1 VVAALDVGTSSVR
14 ALLYDAQ
21 ARPLPGAEVHIPYR
35 PRVAVDGTAEVDADR
50 LLGIVQQALDV
61 LVGRRPLEV
70 LGVGVSTFWHGLLG
84 LDRQGRPATP
94 LWLWSDSRSW
104 RQAEQLRG
112 RLDGDAVH
120 QRTGCPIHPSYW
132 PSKLAWAGP
141 RAAARWT
148 SFSDF
153 LYLKL
158 FGEWGTSLS
167 MASATGLFSLRGLD
181 WDPELRRELR
191 LRPEQLPPV
200 AAAVTRLQ
208 PAYARRWPAL
218 AGATW
223 VPAAG
228 DGGLANLGSGCVDP
242 RQRALTVG
250 TSGALRVI
258 TDRLPRRL
266 PRELWC
272 YRLDAERLV
281 LGGSFSNG
289 GNLHAWVMDNFRL
302 EGAALERRL
311 RRMPPGSTG
320 LVFVPLLAGERSPGF
335 AARATGAIAGLT
347 LATTATDVARAG
359 LEAIALDFARVDRS
373 LDRVAPGA
381 ERLVGSGAGLLASPA
396 WMQIMADAIGKPLVA
411 AGQGRE
417 ASSRGAAILVLEHLE
432 RQGAAG
438 HRQAPRGRTF
448 KPRQEAHRAY
458 LAEAASHERLYRAL
472 VVDRLVDTSVP
483 AHLQL
488 RGRKRSNGG

>member
-1 VVAALDVGTSSVR
+1 MVAALDVGTSSIR
-14 ALLYDAQ
+14 ALLYDTR
-21 ARPLPGAEVHIPYR
+21 ARPVPGAEVHIPYR
-35 PRVAVDGTAEVDADR
+35 PRVAGDGTAEVDADR
-50 LLGIVQQALDV
+50 LLGLVERALDR
-61 LVGRRPLEV
+61 LLRAGPGEV

-84 LDRQGRPATP
+84 LDRHGRPATP

-104 RQAEQLRG
+104 RESEGLRR
-112 RLDGDAVH
+112 RLDADAVH

-141 RAAARWT
+141 RAAARWS

-153 LYLKL
+153 LHLRL
-158 FGEWGTSLS
+158 CGEWGTSLS
-167 MASATGLFSLRGLD
+167 MASATGLLSLRGRD
-181 WDPELRRELR
+181 WDPELRRALR

-200 AAAVTRLQ
+200 AATASRLR

-218 AGATW
+218 ARAAW
-223 VPAAG
+223 IPPAG
-228 DGGLANLGSGCVDP
+228 DGALANLGSGCVDP

-266 PRELWC
+266 PGDLWC

-289 GNLHAWVMDNFRL
+289 GNLHAWVMENFRL

-311 RRMPPGSTG
+311 RRMAPASTG

-396 WMQIMADAIGKPLVA
+396 WMQIMADAIGKPLLA
-411 AGQGRE
+411 RGAGRE

-432 RQGAAG
+432 RRTAAG
-438 HRQAPRGRTF
+438 HLRAPRGRTF
-448 KPRQEAHRAY
+448 RPREDAHRAY
-458 LAEAASHERLYRAL
+458 LAAAAAHGRLYRAL
-472 VVDRLVDTSVP
+472 VVDRLVDASVP